1 MSPLKIAIHIDGLLG
16 AVPGGQGR
24 AIMSLIRELS
34 RIDRANQYTLFGVRD
49 LQRLPE
55 ELKQLPDN
63 FRLRQLPTLKPQLQF
78 LLWHTLRRPP
88 VDLQRFLGPQDV
100 IHATMPGM
108 VPACK
113 NARLVL
119 TVYDLVCWK
128 FPEGLNRWG
137 RFFHRSGLRIGARE
151 ATLIA
156 AISEATRQDLLEHF
170 GSAID
175 AERVRTLPL
184 AATSDFQPVPDR
196 AQIAQVRQ
204 KFGIQ
209 AEYIINIGT
218 LEPRKNQERL
228 LRAYATLPATLR
240 AAYTLVI
247 VGPYGWK
254 IPGVQEVID
263 ALGLQNQVVWTGHL
277 PDHELNTL
285 LSGATVFAYPSLYE
299 GFGIPLLE
307 AMQCDVPILTAQVS
321 SLPEIAGDA
330 AVLVEPTDIAAIAD
344 GLQRLLEDATLRAEL
359 VERGRLQRTRFSFRR
374 MAEQYV
380 DLYQAA
386 IKHKPPSRTLAL

>member
-24 AIMSLIRELS
+24 VILNLIRELS
-34 RIDRANQYTLFGVRD
+34 RIDRGNQYTLFGVRD
-49 LQRLPE
+49 LGRLPE
-55 ELKQLPDN
+55 ELRQLPAN
-63 FRLRQLPTLKPQLQF
+63 FRLQQLPAIKPQLLF

-88 VDLQRFLGPQDV
+88 VDLGRWLGPQDV

-128 FPEGLNRWG
+128 FPDGLNRWG

-156 AISEATRQDLLEHF
+156 TISEATRQDLLAHF

-175 AERVRTLPL
+175 AGRVHTLPI
-184 AATSDFQPVPDR
+184 AANADFQPVLDS
-196 AQIAQVRQ
+196 AQIDRLRQ

-209 AEYIINIGT
+209 GQYIINIGT
-218 LEPRKNQERL
+218 LEPRKNLERL

-240 AAYTLVI
+240 ADYTLVI

-254 IPGVQEVID
+254 LPAVQQLID
-263 ALGLQNQVVWTGHL
+263 SLGLQHQVVWTGHL
-277 PDHELNTL
+277 PDHEMNTL

-307 AMQCDVPILTAQVS
+307 AMQCDVPILTSRIS
-321 SLPEIAGDA
+321 SLPEVAGDA
-330 AVLVEPTDIAAIAD
+330 ALLVEPTEISAIAG
-344 GLQRLLEDATLRAEL
+344 GLRRLLEDAALRAEL
-359 VERGRLQRTRFSFRR
+359 VERGRRQRMRFSYRA

-386 IKHKPPSRTLAL
+386 IKHKPPSRT

>member
-1 MSPLKIAIHIDGLLG
+1 MNPLKIAIHVDGLLG

-24 AIMSLIRELS
+24 VILNLLTELS
-34 RIDRANQYTLFGVRD
+34 QIDRVNQYTLFAIRD

-55 ELKQLPDN
+55 ELRQLPPN
-63 FRLRQLPTLKPQLQF
+63 FRLRQLPTIKPQLQF
-78 LLWHTLRRPP
+78 LLWHTLRQPP

-108 VPACK
+108 VPASK
-113 NARLVL
+113 HARLVL
-119 TVYDLVCWK
+119 TVYDLVCWQ

-137 RFFHRSGLRIGARE
+137 RFFHRSGLTIGARE
-151 ATLIA
+151 AALIA
-156 AISEATRQDLLEHF
+156 TISKATRYDLLAHF

-175 AERVRTLPL
+175 AERVRTIPI
-184 AATSDFQPVPDR
+184 AANADFQPVLDT
-196 AQIAQVRQ
+196 AQIDQLRQ

-209 AEYIINIGT
+209 GQYIINIGT
-218 LEPRKNQERL
+218 LEPRKNLDRL
-228 LRAYATLPATLR
+228 LRAYATLPPALR

-254 IPGVQEVID
+254 IPVVQQVID
-263 ALGLQNQVVWTGHL
+263 SLGLQNQVIWTGHL
-277 PDHELNTL
+277 PDREMNIL

-307 AMQCDVPILTAQVS
+307 AMQCDVPILTSQIS

-330 AVLVEPTDIAAIAD
+330 ALFVEPTDVAAIGA
-344 GLQRLLEDATLRAEL
+344 GLRRLLEDAALRAAL
-359 VERGRLQRTRFSFRR
+359 VEHGRIQRTRFSYRA

-380 DLYQAA
+380 ELYQAA
-386 IKHKPPSRTLAL
+386 IKHKPPRRT